1 MIHHSGIH
9 MTNETWHELDPYR
22 GRFFSGEWPTITE
35 MFNITLSRFPDR
47 PCFTVYEPG
56 RRSYSYTEVHELIQK
71 AASVMME
78 KGVERG
84 DKVLLNGKNSI
95 QWGIGYL
102 AINYCGA
109 VVVPIDNQMHIDRCQ
124 KLSAFANC
132 SYILADLDVI
142 EKMDKEDEWFRSL
155 KGMMTLRGHLDGV
168 FNILE
173 ASPKQ
178 LRDSL
183 RISDRELAALLF
195 TSGTTGN
202 EKAAMLSNRNIVSDT
217 YLVASG
223 MGCTEND
230 TLYALLPL
238 HHSYCCTT
246 VLLETIKH
254 GAECLFGHGIII
266 SRMLN
271 DLKQGHVTIFMGI
284 PLLYNKL
291 LAGIEKGMKQKGPVV
306 DSLLHLLM
314 SINGF
319 FKQHFGISPFRGFF
333 RKKIL
338 SQLGLDHNNLLI
350 CGAGPLAPEV
360 FKKYN
365 QLGLD
370 FLQGYG
376 LTECSPVV
384 TLNPKEHFKTASIG
398 RALKGM
404 DVIIADENE
413 AGIGEIRVK
422 GPNVTSGYYNDPE
435 HTRELF
441 DENGYLKTGDLASI
455 DSEGYFFIRGRAKNL
470 IVTEGG
476 KNVYPE
482 EIEDC
487 FQTNPCIEQIMVR
500 GYMARKDVPSEQI
513 EAVIFPNQEYYKG
526 RSEEEIEL
534 DIENQVKAVNL
545 TLLAYKR
552 IDRITILKE
561 RMEETTTRKIK
572 RNTVKS

>member
-1 MIHHSGIH
+1 

-56 RRSYSYTEVHELIQK
+56 RRSYSYREVHELIQK

-78 KGVERG
+78 AGVERG

-124 KLSAFANC
+124 KLSAFADC

-155 KGMMTLRGHLDGV
+155 KGMMTLRGHFDGV

-183 RISDRELAALLF
+183 KISDRELAALLF

-306 DSLLHLLM
+306 DFLLHLFM

-384 TLNPKEHFKTASIG
+384 TLNPKEHFKTSSIG

-404 DVIIADENE
+404 DVIIADANE

-422 GPNVTSGYYNDPE
+422 GPNVTSGYYKDPE

>member
-1 MIHHSGIH
+1 M
-9 MTNETWHELDPYR
+9 MNETWHELDPYR
-22 GRFFSGEWPTITE
+22 GRFFDGEWPTITE

-56 RRSYSYTEVHELIQK
+56 RKSYSYTQVHELIAK
-71 AASVMME
+71 AASHMMDA
-78 KGVERG
+78 GVERG

-109 VVVPIDNQMHIDRCQ
+109 VVVPVDNQMHIDRCQ
-124 KLSAFANC
+124 TLSAFAEC
-132 SYILADLDVI
+132 RYILADDDVI
-142 EKMDKEDEWFRSL
+142 EKMDHEDEWFKGL
-155 KGMMTLRGHLDGV
+155 KGIMTLRGHIEGHSSIMEV
-168 FNILE
+168 
-173 ASPKQ
+173 SPEVIH
-178 LRDSL
+178 DSIK
-183 RISDRELAALLF
+183 ISDRELAALLF

-202 EKAAMLSNRNIVSDT
+202 EKAAMLTNRNIVSDT
-217 YLVASG
+217 YLVAAG

-291 LAGIEKGMKQKGPVV
+291 LAGIEKGMQKKGAFVNT
-306 DSLLHLLM
+306 LLHLM
-314 SINGF
+314 MGINGF
-319 FKQHFGISPFRGFF
+319 FKQHFNYSPFKGFF

-338 SQLGLDHNNLLI
+338 SQLGLDHNNFLI

-370 FLQGYG
+370 FVQGYG
-376 LTECSPVV
+376 LTECAPVV

-398 RALKGM
+398 KALQGM
-404 DVIIADENE
+404 DVIIAEANE
-413 AGIGEIRVK
+413 SGIGEIRVK
-422 GPNVTSGYYNDPE
+422 GPNVTPGYYKDQE
-435 HTRELF
+435 HTDELF
-441 DENGYLKTGDLASI
+441 DENGYLKTGDLGSV

-487 FQTNPCIEQIMVR
+487 FQTNPAIEQIMVR
-500 GYMARKDVPSEQI
+500 GYMAKKDVPCEQI
-513 EAVIFPNQEYYKG
+513 EAVIFPNADYYRGK
-526 RSEEEIEL
+526 SEEEIEM

-545 TLLAYKR
+545 NLLSYKR
-552 IDRITILKE
+552 IDKITILKE
-561 RMEETTTRKIK
+561 RMQETTTRKIK
-572 RNTVKS
+572 RNTVAN

>member
-1 MIHHSGIH
+1 M
-9 MTNETWHELDPYR
+9 NETWHELDPYR
-22 GRFFSGEWPTITE
+22 GKFFEGEWPTITE
-35 MFNITLSRFPDR
+35 MFEITLSRFPER
-47 PCFTVYEPG
+47 PCFTVYDPG
-56 RRSYSYTEVHELIQK
+56 RRSYSYTQVHVLVQR

-78 KGVERG
+78 AGVEKG

-95 QWGIGYL
+95 QWGLGYL

-109 VVVPIDNQMHIDRCQ
+109 VVVPVDNQMHIDRCQ
-124 KLSAFANC
+124 QLSAFAEC
-132 SYILADLDVI
+132 TYILADRDVI
-142 EKMDKEDEWFRSL
+142 EKMDREDSWFKGL
-155 KGMMTLRGHLDGV
+155 KGMMTLQG
-168 FNILE
+168 NIE
-173 ASPKQ
+173 GNCNIMECNP
-178 LRDSL
+178 DS
-183 RISDRELAALLF
+183 IHEKVSIQDEELAALLF

-202 EKAAMLSNRNIVSDT
+202 EKAAMLTNRNIVSDT
-217 YLVASG
+217 YLVAAG

-291 LAGIEKGMKQKGPVV
+291 LAGIEKGMEKKGAFVNG
-306 DSLLHLLM
+306 LLHTM
-314 SINGF
+314 MGINGF
-319 FKQHFGISPFRGFF
+319 FKMHFNYSPFKGFF

-338 SQLGLDHNNLLI
+338 SQLGLDHNNFLI

-370 FLQGYG
+370 FVQGYG
-376 LTECSPVV
+376 LTECAPVV

-398 RALKGM
+398 KALAGM
-404 DVIIADENE
+404 DVIVAEPNEN
-413 AGIGEIRVK
+413 GIGEIRVK
-422 GPNVTSGYYNDPE
+422 GPNVTPGYYKDKE
-435 HTRELF
+435 HTDELF
-441 DENGYLKTGDLASI
+441 DENGYLRTGDLASV
-455 DSEGYFFIRGRAKNL
+455 DSEGYFFIKGRAKNL

-487 FQTNPCIEQIMVR
+487 FQTNPAIEQIMVR
-500 GYMARKDVPSEQI
+500 GYMAKKDVPCEQI
-513 EAVIFPNQEYYKG
+513 EAVIFPNQDYYKG
-526 RSEEEIEL
+526 KSESEIEA
-534 DIENQVKAVNL
+534 DIENQVKAVNVN
-545 TLLAYKR
+545 LLAYKR
-552 IDRITILKE
+552 IDKITILKE
-561 RMEETTTRKIK
+561 RMQETTTRKIK
-572 RNTVKS
+572 RNTVSK